1 MPGSNS
7 INSTHESIP
16 VQLELEGEGGLDVPV
31 EDVLL
36 EVVESPEGEVL
47 GELLLPPHDEGHPPQ
62 LLLLQLAKVLPT
74 EHLEHLTQLVV
85 VGAVICKFES
95 FCHT

>member
-7 INSTHESIP
+7 INSTNESIP

-36 EVVESPEGEVL
+36 EVVESPEGL
-47 GELLLPPHDEGHPPQ
+47 
-62 LLLLQLAKVLPT
+62 
-74 EHLEHLTQLVV
+74 
-85 VGAVICKFES
+85 INN
-95 FCHT
+95 